1 MRYTFKEGIVDIKKM
16 MDNATASVEFEFQRK
31 VSQAA
36 KEITERYMIGELCS
50 EEAIKM
56 IIKLHL
62 GGDYNG

>member
-31 VSQAA
+31 VSEEA
-36 KEITERYMIGELCS
+36 KRITERFMRGELSS
-50 EEAIKM
+50 EQAIKR